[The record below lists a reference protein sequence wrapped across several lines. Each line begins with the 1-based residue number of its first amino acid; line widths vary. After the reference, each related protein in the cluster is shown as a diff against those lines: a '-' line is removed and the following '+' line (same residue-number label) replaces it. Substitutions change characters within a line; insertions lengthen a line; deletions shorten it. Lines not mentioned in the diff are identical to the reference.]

1 VVKPSKRQFITSWI
15 RKAVVMLDINV
26 ASIKTTVSF
35 VVDKQSLAEA
45 RKAGDDLKKYF
56 EKIADP
62 KIRFQAQKQRRQK
75 ARQQADDARFND
87 KPRDTKEMKAQRAAE
102 KQKVRDEKAN
112 LKAKQQLQKR
122 QEVAELRLRH
132 AGLQISGIK
141 GKYELDPKSQ
151 YEALRIIRQQTEEF
165 AKGNL
170 TSARMNASIRERVT
184 LLRREAAQQAKVT
197 QAQRTQYAAAATKL
211 KAQKGGNAPIVG
223 GGVLGSLALTAGSL
237 GVGQRIVDKGND
249 NLELVRMSERV
260 KTNPNAIKTMVAWG
274 QQHGVDSANT
284 SKAVDNMKD
293 VRERLA
299 MTVNDAQMK
308 NGEWKGGDGGITSI
322 MNKFGW
328 SKDQI
333 SKFQD
338 SPLDF
343 VQATVNEGQRRGM
356 SQAQIGTLIES
367 LGDDLM
373 HYTDMFMN
381 NGAEYNKTLKTLVE
395 SGQTLNDEQIRQ
407 VSAYGDLSVAMGN
420 LMNGVDNQLFTGWM
434 KGFADGGDDLVR
446 NTKVITESAGL
457 LGEGLGDLAKQVT
470 GFVGEISSVV
480 SDLNAGI
487 REKFPDWF
495 SEANKPAAQAVIDGV
510 TGSADSA
517 ASWVQDKTGFN
528 TRSVGHAVKDWLG
541 IDDQPTGT
549 AVEQYSLNGDSLPGG
564 SLRDSA
570 ISSLTSTNSAPS
582 YNLAPVFNLNLE
594 ASVPLTI
601 ASDSSR
607 LADYVDFT
615 AKASQAAFTQSLTL
629 SALSGQSSTGG

>member
-1 VVKPSKRQFITSWI
+1 
-15 RKAVVMLDINV
+15 MLDISVSQIRN
-26 ASIKTTVSF
+26 TVTF
-35 VVDKQSLAEA
+35 VVDKQSIALA
-45 RKAGDDLKKYF
+45 KAAADNLQKHF
-56 EKIADP
+56 QKIADP

-151 YEALRIIRQQTEEF
+151 YEALRFIRQQTEEF

-170 TSARMNASIRERVT
+170 TSDRMNASIRERVT

-223 GGVLGSLALTAGSL
+223 RGVLGSLALTAGSL

-308 NGEWKGGDGGITSI
+308 KGEWKGGDGGITSI

-381 NGAEYNKTLKTLVE
+381 NGAEYNKTLKQLVE
-395 SGQTLNDEQIRQ
+395 SGQTLNDEQIKQ
-407 VSAYGDLSVAMGN
+407 TYAYGDLSVAMGN
-420 LMNGVDNQLFTGWM
+420 LMNGVDNSLFTGFM
-434 KGFADGGDDLVR
+434 KGFADGGDDLVK
-446 NTKVITESAGL
+446 NTKVITESAGM
-457 LGEGLGDLAKQVT
+457 LGEGLGNLSKEIT

-480 SDLNAGI
+480 SDINAGL
-487 REKFPDWF
+487 RSRFPEWF
-495 SEANKPAAQAVIDGV
+495 SNANKPAAQSLYDGAV
-510 TGSADSA
+510 TGSANSA
-517 ASWVQDKTGFN
+517 ADWVQDKTGFN
-528 TRSVGHAVKDWLG
+528 TRSVGHAVKGWLG
-541 IDDQPTGT
+541 IDDKPTGT
-549 AVEQYSLNGDSLPGG
+549 AVEQYGLNGDSLRGG
-564 SLRDSA
+564 ALRDSA

>member
-1 VVKPSKRQFITSWI
+1 
-15 RKAVVMLDINV
+15 MLDISVSQIRN
-26 ASIKTTVSF
+26 TVTF
-35 VVDKQSLAEA
+35 VVDKQSIALA
-45 RKAGDDLKKYF
+45 KAAADNLQKHF
-56 EKIADP
+56 QKIADP

-87 KPRDTKEMKAQRAAE
+87 KPRDTKEMKAQRAAQ
-102 KQKVRDEKAN
+102 KQKARDEKAN

-122 QEVAELRLRH
+122 QETAELKLHH
-132 AGLQISGIK
+132 AGLQVSGIK
-141 GKYELDPKSQ
+141 GKYGLDPKSQ
-151 YEALRIIRQQTEEF
+151 YEALRFIRQQTEEF

-170 TSARMNASIRERVT
+170 TSDRMNASIRERVT

-237 GVGQRIVDKGND
+237 GVGQRIVDKGNE
-249 NLELVRMSERV
+249 NLDLVRQSALV

-381 NGAEYNKTLKTLVE
+381 NGAEYNKTLKQLVE
-395 SGQTLNDEQIRQ
+395 SGQTLNDEQIKQ
-407 VSAYGDLSVAMGN
+407 TYAYGDLSVAMGN
-420 LMNGVDNQLFTGWM
+420 LMNGVDNSLFTGFM
-434 KGFADGGDDLVR
+434 KGFADGGDDLVK
-446 NTKVITESAGL
+446 NTKVITESAGM
-457 LGEGLGDLAKQVT
+457 LGEGLGNLSKEIT

-480 SDLNAGI
+480 SDINAGL
-487 REKFPDWF
+487 RSRFPEWF
-495 SEANKPAAQAVIDGV
+495 SNANKPAAQSLYDGAV
-510 TGSADSA
+510 TGSANSA
-517 ASWVQDKTGFN
+517 ADWVQDKTGFN
-528 TRSVGHAVKDWLG
+528 TRSVGHAVKGWLG
-541 IDDQPTGT
+541 IDDKPTGT
-549 AVEQYSLNGDSLPGG
+549 AVEQYGLNGDSLRGG
-564 SLRDSA
+564 ALRDSA

-607 LADYVDFT
+607 LSDYIDFQ
-615 AKASQAAFTQSLTL
+615 ARASQASFAQSLTL
-629 SALSGQSSTGG
+629 SALRDRKSVV

>member
-1 VVKPSKRQFITSWI
+1 
-15 RKAVVMLDINV
+15 MLDISVSQIRN
-26 ASIKTTVSF
+26 TVTF
-35 VVDKQSLAEA
+35 VVDKQSIALA
-45 RKAGDDLKKYF
+45 KAAADNLQKHF
-56 EKIADP
+56 QKIADP

-87 KPRDTKEMKAQRAAE
+87 KPRDTKEMKAQRAAQ
-102 KQKVRDEKAN
+102 KQKARDEKAN

-122 QEVAELRLRH
+122 QETAELKLRH
-132 AGLQISGIK
+132 AGLQVSGIK
-141 GKYELDPKSQ
+141 GKYGLDPKSQ
-151 YEALRIIRQQTEEF
+151 YEALRFIRQQTEEF

-237 GVGQRIVDKGND
+237 GVGQRIVDKGNE
-249 NLELVRMSERV
+249 NLDLVRQSALV

-381 NGAEYNKTLKTLVE
+381 NGAEYNKTLKQLVE
-395 SGQTLNDEQIRQ
+395 SGQTLNDEQIKQ
-407 VSAYGDLSVAMGN
+407 TYAYGDLSVAMGN
-420 LMNGVDNQLFTGWM
+420 LMNGVDNSLFTGFM
-434 KGFADGGDDLVR
+434 KGFADGGDDLVK
-446 NTKVITESAGL
+446 NTKVITESAGM
-457 LGEGLGDLAKQVT
+457 LGEGLGNLSKEIT

-480 SDLNAGI
+480 SDINAGL
-487 REKFPDWF
+487 RSRFPEWF
-495 SEANKPAAQAVIDGV
+495 SNANKPAAQSLYDGAV
-510 TGSADSA
+510 TGSANSA
-517 ASWVQDKTGFN
+517 ADWVQDKTGFN
-528 TRSVGHAVKDWLG
+528 TRSVGHAVKGWLG
-541 IDDQPTGT
+541 IDDKPTGT
-549 AVEQYSLNGDSLPGG
+549 AVEQYGLNGDSLRGG
-564 SLRDSA
+564 ALRDSA

-601 ASDSSR
+601 ASDSS
-607 LADYVDFT
+607 DYIDFQ
-615 AKASQAAFTQSLTL
+615 ARASQASFAQSLTL